1 MTNMKTWNELK
12 ERLNKNQTI
21 DKSLQEEITKEK
33 ERMRQVFLGYYVL

>member
-1 MTNMKTWNELK
+1 MTNMYTWNELK

-33 ERMRQVFLGYYVL
+33 ERMRQVFF